1 MLRKAAR
8 AARAREALKQS
19 TTGLVSLVEA
29 AAPNSLWATPEHAAA
44 ASVQVFKPTL
54 SSTAAAARFLKVSR
68 PWLQRLNVVAASS
81 LLKAEWEGHLLHE
94 VELAK
99 DRALI
104 TPISF
109 VWSRMYDETPAR
121 SWTHV
126 VNSAGE
132 LQGQATIAKV
142 MACMLD
148 FAFVFAAAPD
158 QHGEPLPA
166 QQQRGPPTSPAH
178 SRGDPEQAL
187 HMIRGSLGTQLVA
200 LSSQHG
206 EVVLE
211 AIQRSMSMTPEHQA
225 LVNKLFPARVVVRQ
239 TDMHRSQI
247 AAERELSRQAP
258 GWASAL
264 FRCGMHRARTGELH
278 TLGLDAKTE
287 SFFLNYTL
295 MLRQQ
300 PDAQRSFRERVEQWA
315 AAKLKVYH
323 GQPAKEVLDWRKAME
338 QTLFPEGPADPRAET
353 GALMD
358 SRSQAARK
366 FCWDFLTNGDCRVQT
381 ELQHYCAGKSCCPEG
396 RPQTLQRML
405 GKQGLPALLH
415 PAPPLFPRRSWHGQ
429 RRCMAHVIQQEAT
442 HGLLSQNFRGVAY
455 TAKMKAEKAVEQRAK
470 ELRRAAPSAL
480 EEFGAQ
486 ASAGLATSQAQTA
499 AEMAEQNAERCKDI
513 LEFLL
518 SDGLAAMI
526 RLTLLIDAFQNLKA
540 TILSRNA
547 STWHIQ
553 QMAGAAAG
561 GHRAYPLQEATGG
574 RYLRAHLSTC
584 APVFPGSNCNIR
596 SCSGFCIP
604 LEPHAHYTLIV
615 GMLNWPCQRRRKRP

>member
-1 MLRKAAR
+1 MQRKAAR

-81 LLKAEWEGHLLHE
+81 LLKAEWEAFGHLLHE

-166 QQQRGPPTSPAH
+166 QQHCGPPTSPAH

-366 FCWDFLTNGDCRVQT
+366 FCWDFLTNGD
-381 ELQHYCAGKSCCPEG
+381 A
-396 RPQTLQRML
+396 
-405 GKQGLPALLH
+405 ALLCWQELL
-415 PAPPLFPRRSWHGQ
+415 PRGTPPN
-429 RRCMAHVIQQEAT
+429 I
-442 HGLLSQNFRGVAY
+442 
-455 TAKMKAEKAVEQRAK
+455 
-470 ELRRAAPSAL
+470 AADAR
-480 EEFGAQ
+480 Q
-486 ASAGLATSQAQTA
+486 AGLASFAAPGSAPVSQEVLARPTPLHGTRHPA
-499 AEMAEQNAERCKDI
+499 GSNPRPPEPKFPRC
-513 LEFLL
+513 
-518 SDGLAAMI
+518 GLH
-526 RLTLLIDAFQNLKA
+526 REDE
-540 TILSRNA
+540 SRE
-547 STWHIQ
+547 
-553 QMAGAAAG
+553 GCRAAG
-561 GHRAYPLQEATGG
+561 EGVAASCTKRSGRIWRAGIRRPSHLAGPNGSRDG
-574 RYLRAHLSTC
+574 RAKC
-584 APVFPGSNCNIR
+584 
-596 SCSGFCIP
+596 
-604 LEPHAHYTLIV
+604 
-615 GMLNWPCQRRRKRP
+615 